1 VLQTAAIEEC
11 VRICADMQPFGHS
24 RARVPEIRGGGLIS
38 RDGSSIRHP
47 RRLDPRDD
55 QQRSKYPEHCRAE
68 AKEGDRELNFPRL
81 DFESD
86 RAITDDLPPI

>member
-1 VLQTAAIEEC
+1 V
-11 VRICADMQPFGHS
+11 
-24 RARVPEIRGGGLIS
+24 GGLIS

-47 RRLDPRDD
+47 RRPDPRDD

-86 RAITDDLPPI
+86 RAITDDSGLVFKPRNAIVPRRPS